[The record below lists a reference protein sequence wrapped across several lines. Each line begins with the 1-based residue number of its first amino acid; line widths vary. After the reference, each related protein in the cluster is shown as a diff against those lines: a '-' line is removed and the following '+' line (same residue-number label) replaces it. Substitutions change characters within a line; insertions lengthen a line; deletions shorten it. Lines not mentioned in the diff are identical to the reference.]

1 MRILIAEDDLHIR
14 NGLVALLQKEGYQVL
29 ACADGQ
35 EALDTWR
42 SDGADLILLDIMMP
56 KVDGYDVCR
65 QIRKHDE
72 QIPVIFV
79 SAKNEEIDRVVGL
92 ELGADDFLMKPFGTR
107 EVIARI
113 KAVTRR
119 CLREQDLDVTKPSSF
134 TMGDIEIFPQELRAK
149 RGEQNIELSL
159 RECKI
164 LELLFQHAG
173 KVLSKDDVF
182 NAAWGRDYLPSSR
195 TLDQQISKLRK
206 LVEKNPKEPKIIQT
220 VHGVGYRFE

>member
-1 MRILIAEDDLHIR
+1 
-14 NGLVALLQKEGYQVL
+14 
-29 ACADGQ
+29 
-35 EALDTWR
+35 
-42 SDGADLILLDIMMP
+42 
-56 KVDGYDVCR
+56 
-65 QIRKHDE
+65 
-72 QIPVIFV
+72 
-79 SAKNEEIDRVVGL
+79 
-92 ELGADDFLMKPFGTR
+92 
-107 EVIARI
+107 
-113 KAVTRR
+113 
-119 CLREQDLDVTKPSSF
+119 
-134 TMGDIEIFPQELRAK
+134 MGDIEIFPQELRAK

>member
-42 SDGADLILLDIMMP
+42 SDGADLVLLDIMMP